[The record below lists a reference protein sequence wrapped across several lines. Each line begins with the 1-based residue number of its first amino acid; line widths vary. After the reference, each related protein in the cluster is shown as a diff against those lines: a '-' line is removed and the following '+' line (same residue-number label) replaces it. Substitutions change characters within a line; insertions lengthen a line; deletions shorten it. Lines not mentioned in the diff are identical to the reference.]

1 MRNGSPPAL
10 MHNAHDCEY
19 GSQSS
24 ARQRKGLPVR
34 TALQQQLFMENS
46 ENALMQSRLCI
57 TPIRK

>member
-34 TALQQQLFMENS
+34 TELQQQLFYGKLRECS
-46 ENALMQSRLCI
+46 DAEPPLYNAY
-57 TPIRK
+57 P